1 MVDVE
6 HQRMSYG
13 MSFGTKLN
21 TTDESIKKASQVVL
35 KVFCYAYSSSGPNTF
50 RKHKRQKHVHSYLS
64 TSFLNYC
71 TLTFKGPRCAV
82 GCTSDT

>member
-1 MVDVE
+1 
-6 HQRMSYG
+6 

-21 TTDESIKKASQVVL
+21 TTGESIKKASQVVL